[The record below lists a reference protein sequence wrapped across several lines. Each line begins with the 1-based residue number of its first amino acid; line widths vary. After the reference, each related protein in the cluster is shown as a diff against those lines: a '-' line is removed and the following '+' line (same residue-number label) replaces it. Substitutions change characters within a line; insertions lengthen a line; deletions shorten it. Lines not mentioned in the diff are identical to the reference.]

1 METEKKKRCP
11 KGMMRNK
18 QGECVAKPAPKATK
32 ATKSPSPVAK
42 TPSPVAKTPS
52 PVAKSPAAATA
63 TTKKRC
69 PKGMTRNKQGICMP
83 NHDKTLKKYTK
94 ILEERRKCIQLQF
107 GRLV

>member
-1 METEKKKRCP
+1 
-11 KGMMRNK
+11 MMRNK

-32 ATKSPSPVAK
+32 ATKS
-42 TPSPVAKTPS
+42 PSPVAKTPS

-94 ILEERRKCIQLQF
+94 ILEERRKCIQLHME
-107 GRLV
+107 RLK

>member
-18 QGECVAKPAPKATK
+18 QGECVVKPAPKAPK
-32 ATKSPSPVAK
+32 AAKSPSPVEK
-42 TPSPVAKTPS
+42 TPSPVEKS
-52 PVAKSPAAATA
+52 PVAAA

-94 ILEERRKCIQLQF
+94 ILEERRKCIQLHME
-107 GRLV
+107 RLK